1 MKSKRCPVILLC
13 AFVSKEK
20 KRECVHSPRKQKE
33 RDATFFFFFFWK
45 FFPFERKRKK
55 RKGRT
60 EGKEGKE
67 RKGKEG
73 GSQIKSWHHHHQDA
87 RDERVILNDS
97 FFLGRTRDDAPPQ
110 SKGRERERE
119 RAQPEHKSSCKAR
132 ERCGASRG

>member
-1 MKSKRCPVILLC
+1 MKSKRCPIILLC

-20 KRECVHSPRKQKE
+20 KSVCTLQEKKE
-33 RDATFFFFFFWK
+33 RDATFFFFFFFWK

-87 RDERVILNDS
+87 RDERVLINDS
-97 FFLGRTRDDAPPQ
+97 FFLGRTRDDA
-110 SKGRERERE
+110 ERERE
-119 RAQPEHKSSCKAR
+119 STTGEHKSSGKAR